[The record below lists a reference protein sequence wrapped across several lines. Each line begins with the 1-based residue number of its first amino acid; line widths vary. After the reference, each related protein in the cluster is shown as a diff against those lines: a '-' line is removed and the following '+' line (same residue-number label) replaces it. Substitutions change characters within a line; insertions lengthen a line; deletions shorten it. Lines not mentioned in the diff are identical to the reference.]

1 MTKDALDSLSGM
13 VPGSIAGSGVGGRPR
28 GEGRSDHL
36 IGKRNAAVLA
46 QVPIF
51 AGLPKRHLKK
61 LAERADEVTFDPG
74 THIVEVGDPGSAF
87 FVLVAGEAKVVR
99 KGRTLGRLQPGDFFG
114 EISLLDGGPRTAS
127 VIAETPV
134 DTVRIFKKTFDK
146 LLSEEPGVASQ
157 MLVVLARRLRETER
171 PLHG

>member
-13 VPGSIAGSGVGGRPR
+13 VPGSIAARRSGPSRTG
-28 GEGRSDHL
+28 GRSDHL
-36 IGKRNAAVLA
+36 LGKRNADVLA
-46 QVPIF
+46 QVPLF
-51 AGLPKRHLKK
+51 AGLPRRHLKK
-61 LAERADEVTFDPG
+61 LAERADEVPFDPG
-74 THIVEVGDPGSAF
+74 AHIVEVGDPGSAF
-87 FVLVAGEAKVVR
+87 FVIVAGEAKVVR

-134 DTVRIFKKTFDK
+134 DTVRIFKKTFDE

-157 MLVVLARRLRETER
+157 ILVVLARRLREAER
-171 PLHG
+171 PFHA